1 MPLESPNFEFKTGIT
16 RAVNDYLQKHGFT
29 KNPRPASKEFSFI
42 RNEAMKSVLSGRDV
56 AKGVQGRLY
65 AMKPKEVDALRGPE
79 RVQKVFEL
87 AGLEPLF
94 LDAGAAG
101 VAAGQADG
109 QIMVNIRNAMGELE
123 MVRKSLRVRKPTQK
137 GAAAAAEAL
146 SRSRAGAGGAA
157 AASGSGGAG
166 ARRRRDGGRG
176 RA

>member
-1 MPLESPNFEFKTGIT
+1 MN
-16 RAVNDYLQKHGFT
+16 NYLKMHRFT
-29 KNPRPASKEFSFI
+29 ENPRPASKEFPFI

-94 LDAGAAG
+94 QDAGAAG
-101 VAAGQADG
+101 AAAGQANG
-109 QIMVNIRNAMGELE
+109 QIMVRVRNVMGDLE

-157 AASGSGGAG
+157 AASRSGGAG
-166 ARRRRDGGRG
+166 ARRGRG
-176 RA
+176 SGRM